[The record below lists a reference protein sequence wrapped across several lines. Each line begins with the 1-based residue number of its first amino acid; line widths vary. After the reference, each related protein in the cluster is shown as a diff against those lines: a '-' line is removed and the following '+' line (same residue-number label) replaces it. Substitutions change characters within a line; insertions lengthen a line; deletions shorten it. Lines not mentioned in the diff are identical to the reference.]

1 MTNLKNKLFSF
12 GAAHKKGIFVWAV
25 ILASGF
31 MIFKGVMQIPQ
42 INANKTEIASLK
54 EQIEY
59 EKTRQKETESLMTQV
74 DSDEYIERVASEKLG
89 LVKSNSK
96 IFIDVS
102 QEQQKERGK

>member
-1 MTNLKNKLFSF
+1 MIGLRDTFFEFTNT
-12 GAAHKKGIFVWAV
+12 HKKAIVLWTV

-31 MIFKGVMQIPQ
+31 MVFRGMMQMPQ
-42 INANKTEIASLK
+42 INENRARIAELK

-59 EKTRQKETESLMTQV
+59 EKTRQKETDELMTQV
-74 DSDEYIERVASEKLG
+74 DSDEYIEKVASEELG

-102 QEQQKERGK
+102 QEQ

>member
-1 MTNLKNKLFSF
+1 MIRLRDNVLRFAGEHRKTIVL
-12 GAAHKKGIFVWAV
+12 WAV

-31 MIFKGVMQIPQ
+31 MVFRGVMQMPQ
-42 INANKTEIASLK
+42 INANRARISELK

-59 EKTRQKETESLMTQV
+59 EKTRQKETDELMTQV
-74 DSDEYIERVASEKLG
+74 DSDEYIEKVASEELG

-102 QEQQKERGK
+102 QEQ